1 VQIRPDIALVV
12 ALEFAP
18 ERTVTVGRLAMA
30 RGIAYLQY
38 ADAFI
43 GAGLRLNPL
52 APTPDARLTP
62 AAEPRAF
69 RGLHGVFADSL
80 PDAWG
85 TELLRRRAVAHGIDF
100 ASLTPLDLLACVG
113 RSGPGALV
121 YTPEIDVGTDATVD
135 LDVLA
140 HASLRV
146 TEGQD
151 SAVIATLARLGG
163 SSGGA
168 RPKILVGMDADG
180 HLIGS
185 TFPLPHGYDAWIIK
199 FRGSREPIDAGP
211 REAAYADMARA
222 AGLDVTE
229 TRLIA
234 SDAGGPGYF
243 ATKRFDRGPDNS
255 RIHVASSAALL
266 ETAWDIPSFGYDELL
281 KATNVITRHHADVL
295 MAYRRMVFNVL
306 AHNRD
311 DHAKQHAYLMGPDG
325 AWRLAPAFDLTFSSG
340 PGGEHY
346 LTVNGRGTD
355 ITGADL
361 ARVAENHGIARKRA
375 REIIDEVTSG
385 VSRFREFARTYGVRR
400 SSITEIHK
408 AIDAQL
414 MRGVSRGRKR

>member
-1 VQIRPDIALVV
+1 MRITPDSALSVT
-12 ALEFAP
+12 LEFSP
-18 ERTVTVGRLAMA
+18 GDEIDVGRLAMA
-30 RGIAYLQY
+30 RGIAYVQY
-38 ADAFI
+38 SDAFVRS
-43 GAGLRLNPL
+43 GLRLNPL
-52 APTPDARLTP
+52 APTPDTRLI
-62 AAEPRAF
+62 AAPEPRAF
-69 RGLHGVFADSL
+69 GGLHGVFADSL
-80 PDAWG
+80 PDGWG
-85 TELLRRRAVAHGIDF
+85 TGLLRRRAVAHGIDF
-100 ASLTPLDLLACVG
+100 DSLTMLDRLACVG
-113 RSGPGALV
+113 RTGPGALV
-121 YTPEIDVGTDATVD
+121 YRPELPLGIEGAID

-140 HASLRV
+140 NESLRV
-146 TEGQD
+146 TQGEATAIID
-151 SAVIATLARLGG
+151 SLARLGG

-168 RPKILVGMDADG
+168 RPKILVGMNAAG
-180 HLIGS
+180 HLVGS
-185 TFPLPHGYDAWIIK
+185 AFPLPAGYDAWIIK

-222 AGLDVTE
+222 AGLEVME
-229 TRLIA
+229 TRLIS

-243 ATKRFDRGPDNS
+243 ATKRFDRGPNNA
-255 RIHVASSAALL
+255 RMHVASAAGLL

-281 KATNVITRHHADVL
+281 KATNLITRYQPDVL
-295 MAYRRMVFNVL
+295 MIYRRVVFNVL

-355 ITGADL
+355 ITGVDL
-361 ARVAENHGIARKRA
+361 ARVAENQGIARKRA

-385 VSRFREFARTYGVRR
+385 VCRFREFARTYGVRR

-414 MRGVSRGRKR
+414 TRTVSRARKK